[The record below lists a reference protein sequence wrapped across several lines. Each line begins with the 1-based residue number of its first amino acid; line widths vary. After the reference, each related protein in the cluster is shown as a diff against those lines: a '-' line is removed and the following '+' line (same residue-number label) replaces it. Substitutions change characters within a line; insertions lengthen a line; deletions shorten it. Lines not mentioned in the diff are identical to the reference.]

1 MIQAKDKGIPS
12 MVNNTTVEVLVIDTN
27 DNPPVF
33 TKPVYTA
40 PVPENAF
47 GGFQVWTLYI
57 VFECNNLQEYIFA
70 RLILGS
76 YMKDSLSRHDS
87 FTLLG

>member
-47 GGFQVWTLYI
+47 GGFQAWTLYI
-57 VFECNNLQEYIFA
+57 VFKCL
-70 RLILGS
+70 LV
-76 YMKDSLSRHDS
+76 
-87 FTLLG
+87 TLYGFKSHKFSWVEDRQKK

>member
-1 MIQAKDKGIPS
+1 MSSFLVMIQAKDKGIPS

-47 GGFQVWTLYI
+47 GGFQVWTLHI
-57 VFECNNLQEYIFA
+57 VFECNNLQV
-70 RLILGS
+70 
-76 YMKDSLSRHDS
+76 
-87 FTLLG
+87 